1 MEEKINK
8 EQILPKPAN
17 LFIALPRVCKLQ
29 WADHYTA
36 VVSVPQFVKYMLI
49 EERYVP

>member
-1 MEEKINK
+1 MNK
-8 EQILPKPAN
+8 KQILPKIAS

-29 WADHYTA
+29 WAVHYTA
-36 VVSVPQFVKYMLI
+36 VVSVPQFVKYVLI